1 MKSNPGTYVVGI
13 DIGGTNLRLAVAD
26 HSGTIL
32 ARWSSLTTSHR
43 GAEAI
48 VDLICTGIDHVL
60 EQARLPKSELKA
72 VGAGVPGVTNV
83 DAGLVI
89 ATSYLLGWRDVPLR
103 ELLEAKLGV
112 PAVVDNDVNVAAF
125 GEARMGAARDTKDF
139 VFLAIGTGIG
149 AGIILDGKLFR
160 GNNWSAGE
168 VGYMLVPGV
177 SEEPVERG
185 KPGPIESLIGG
196 EGIREQ
202 WQREWQE
209 STTSLPREASATQI
223 FDAAA
228 DGDAAAKKM
237 LDRCARILGY
247 TINNLSVVL
256 NCPLVVLGGSI
267 AMHEGLRLATHQ
279 FLETLGGRFRVEIRR
294 SELGTDAQLAGAICL
309 ALDAAQD
316 SRFKP
321 DQEHV
326 QTEKP
331 L

>member
-1 MKSNPGTYVVGI
+1 MRLNVGNYVIGI

-26 HSGTIL
+26 DRGSIL
-32 ARWSSLTTSHR
+32 ARWSSLTTGHR

-48 VDLICTGIDHVL
+48 VDLICSGINHVL
-60 EQARLPKSELKA
+60 EQAGLPKSALKA

-103 ELLEAKLGV
+103 ELLEARLGV

-125 GEARMGAARDTKDF
+125 GEGRMGAARDTRDF

-160 GNNWSAGE
+160 GMNWSAGE

-202 WQREWQE
+202 WQLEWE
-209 STTSLPREASATQI
+209 EGKTSLPREASATQI
-223 FDAAA
+223 FDGAGK
-228 DGDAAAKKM
+228 GDTLAQKM

-247 TINNLSVVL
+247 TIYNLSVVF
-256 NCPLVVLGGSI
+256 NCPLVVLGGSV
-267 AMHEGLRLATHQ
+267 AMHEGLCVATRQ
-279 FLETLGGRFRVEIRR
+279 FMERWGGRFEVEIRR

-309 ALDAAQD
+309 ALDSA
-316 SRFKP
+316 K
-321 DQEHV
+321 
-326 QTEKP
+326 
-331 L
+331 